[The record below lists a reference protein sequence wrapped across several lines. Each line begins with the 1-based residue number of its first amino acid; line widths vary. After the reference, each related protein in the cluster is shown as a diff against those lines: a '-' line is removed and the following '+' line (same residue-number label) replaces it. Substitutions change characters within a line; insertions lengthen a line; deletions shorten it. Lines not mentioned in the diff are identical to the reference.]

1 MKYRYKK
8 YYNIRYKTE
17 ILHEKLTIEECLEK
31 LQDYADQFYA
41 QKEISFDPQYLKME
55 ENT

>member
-1 MKYRYKK
+1 M
-8 YYNIRYKTE
+8 IQ
-17 ILHEKLTIEECLEK
+17 ILHKNLTIDECLDK
-31 LQDYADQFYA
+31 LQDYADQFYV

>member
-1 MKYRYKK
+1 MKDRYKK
-8 YYNIRYKTE
+8 FYNIRYKTE
-17 ILHEKLTIEECLEK
+17 ILHKNLTIDECLEK
-31 LQDYADQFYA
+31 LQDYADQFYV